1 MKWKEGY
8 NMKIG
13 FIGIGVMGEAMAS
26 HLLAAGH
33 EMYVY
38 NRTKSKTDRIVEAG
52 AIWCDDVKSVA
63 NNSELIFTIIGVP
76 ADVEAVYLG
85 EEGLIAHATPKTIL
99 VDMTTSTPEL
109 AKRIYEAG
117 VEKGIQCLDA
127 PVTGGDVGAKNG
139 TLTIMVGGE
148 EAAYDRIRPILDLM
162 GKVIVYMGEA
172 GSGQHTKMA
181 NQIAIAGAAIG
192 MVEALAYSKGAHLD
206 LETVLSAITSG
217 SAASW
222 QLSNMAPR
230 IIREDFNP
238 GFFIKH
244 FIKDMKIAASEAN
257 DMQVELPGLEL
268 VLSLYE
274 ECANRELEN
283 LGTQALYKLYEK

>member
-1 MKWKEGY
+1 
-8 NMKIG
+8 MKIG
-13 FIGIGVMGEAMAS
+13 FIGIGVMGEAMAH
-26 HLLAAGH
+26 HLLEAGH
-33 EMYVY
+33 DLFVY
-38 NRTKSKTDRIVEAG
+38 NRTKSKADRLVEQG
-52 AIWCDDVKSVA
+52 ATWCESVA
-63 NNSELIFTIIGVP
+63 DVAKASELIFTIIGVP
-76 ADVEAVYLG
+76 ADVESVYLD
-85 EEGLIAHATPKTIL
+85 ELGLIKQSKPGTIL

-109 AKRIYEAG
+109 AKCIAEAG
-117 VEKGIQCLDA
+117 KKQGVFCLDA

-148 EAAYDRIRPILDLM
+148 EEIFKKILPILELM
-162 GKVIVYMGEA
+162 GKTIVYMGAA

-192 MVEALAYSKGAHLD
+192 MVEALAYSKGADLD
-206 LETVLSAITSG
+206 LQSVLEALTSG

-238 GFFIKH
+238 GFYIKH
-244 FIKDMKIAASEAN
+244 FIKDMRIASNEAKE
-257 DMQVELPGLEL
+257 MQVELPGLDL

-274 ECANRELEN
+274 KCEKQNLEN

>member
-1 MKWKEGY
+1 
-8 NMKIG
+8 MKIG
-13 FIGIGVMGEAMAS
+13 FIGIGVMGEAMAT
-26 HLLAAGH
+26 HLLNAGH

-38 NRTKSKTDRIVEAG
+38 NRTKSKADRIVEAG
-52 AIWCDDVKSVA
+52 ATWCEDVQSVA
-63 NNSELIFTIIGVP
+63 HHADLIFTIIGVP

-85 EEGLIAHATPKTIL
+85 EGGLVDSSSEGTIL

-117 VEKGIQCLDA
+117 MKKGIKCLDA

-148 EAAYDRIRPILDLM
+148 EAVYESIRPILDLM

-192 MVEALAYSKGAHLD
+192 MVEALAYSKGANLD

-230 IIREDFNP
+230 IIRDDFNP

-244 FIKDMKIAASEAN
+244 FIKDMKIAASEASEMSV
-257 DMQVELPGLEL
+257 DLPGLEL

-274 ECANRELEN
+274 QCAAREFEN

>member
-1 MKWKEGY
+1 M
-8 NMKIG
+8 NH
-13 FIGIGVMGEAMAS
+13 A
-26 HLLAAGH
+26 
-33 EMYVY
+33 
-38 NRTKSKTDRIVEAG
+38 R
-52 AIWCDDVKSVA
+52 
-63 NNSELIFTIIGVP
+63 
-76 ADVEAVYLG
+76 
-85 EEGLIAHATPKTIL
+85 AHSIL
-99 VDMTTSTPEL
+99 VDMTTSTPDL

-117 VEKGIQCLDA
+117 KVKGLQCLDA

-148 EAAYDRIRPILDLM
+148 KETYDEILPILELM
-162 GKVIVYMGEA
+162 GQTIVYMGAA

-192 MVEALAYSKGAHLD
+192 MVEALAYSKGAGLD
-206 LETVLSAITSG
+206 LETVLKAVTSG

-230 IIREDFNP
+230 IIKDDFNP

-244 FIKDMKIAASEAN
+244 FIKDMRIACSESKAMN
-257 DMQVELPGLEL
+257 VDLPGLEL

-274 ECANRELEN
+274 ECQKRELEN
-283 LGTQALYKLYEK
+283 CGTQALYKLYEK

>member
-1 MKWKEGY
+1 M
-8 NMKIG
+8 NIG
-13 FIGIGVMGEAMAS
+13 FIGIGVMGQAMAT
-26 HLLAAGH
+26 HLLNAGH
-33 EMYVY
+33 KMYVY
-38 NRTKSKTDRIVEAG
+38 NRTKSKADQIVEAG
-52 AIWCDDVKSVA
+52 AIWCEDVQMVA
-63 NNSELIFTIIGVP
+63 HHADLIFTIIGVP

-85 EEGLIAHATPKTIL
+85 EGGLIDTAKEGTIL

-117 VEKGIQCLDA
+117 MQKGIQCLDA

-148 EAAYDRIRPILDLM
+148 ESVYQSIRPILDLM

-192 MVEALAYSKGAHLD
+192 MVEALAYSKGANLD

-230 IIREDFNP
+230 IIRDDFNP

-244 FIKDMKIAASEAN
+244 FIKDMNIAPSDASEMSV
-257 DMQVELPGLEL
+257 DLPGLNL

-274 ECANRELEN
+274 ECANREFEN

>member
-1 MKWKEGY
+1 
-8 NMKIG
+8 MKIG
-13 FIGIGVMGEAMAS
+13 FIGIGVMGEAMAN
-26 HLLAAGH
+26 HLLEAGH
-33 EMYVY
+33 DLFVY
-38 NRTKSKTDRIVEAG
+38 NRTKSKADRLVEQG
-52 AIWCDDVKSVA
+52 ATWCESVA
-63 NNSELIFTIIGVP
+63 DVAKASELIFTIIGVP
-76 ADVEAVYLG
+76 ADVESVYLD
-85 EEGLIAHATPKTIL
+85 ELGLIKQSKPGTIL

-109 AKRIYEAG
+109 AKRIDEAG
-117 VEKGIQCLDA
+117 KQQGVFCLDA

-148 EAAYDRIRPILDLM
+148 EEIFKKILPVLELM
-162 GKVIVYMGEA
+162 GKTIVYMGAA

-192 MVEALAYSKGAHLD
+192 MVEALAYSKGADLD
-206 LETVLSAITSG
+206 LQSVLEALTSG

-238 GFFIKH
+238 GFYIKH
-244 FIKDMKIAASEAN
+244 FIKDMRIASNEAKE
-257 DMQVELPGLEL
+257 MQVELPGLDL

-274 ECANRELEN
+274 ECEKQNLEN

>member
-1 MKWKEGY
+1 
-8 NMKIG
+8 MKIG
-13 FIGIGVMGEAMAS
+13 FIGIGVMGESMAK
-26 HLLAAGH
+26 HLLNAGH

-38 NRTKSKTDRIVEAG
+38 NRTKSKADRLVESG
-52 AIWCDDVKSVA
+52 AIWCETIKEVA
-63 NNSELIFTIIGVP
+63 EQTDLIFTIIGVP
-76 ADVEAVYLG
+76 ADVESVYLG
-85 EEGLIAHATPKTIL
+85 QEGLIECATKGTTL

-117 VEKGIQCLDA
+117 RQKGIQCLDA

-148 EAAYDRIRPILDLM
+148 EKAYQAIRPILDLM

-192 MVEALAYSKGAHLD
+192 MVEALAYSKAANLD

-244 FIKDMKIAASEAN
+244 FIKDMKIAHFEA
-257 DMQVELPGLEL
+257 DEMGIELPGLEL

-274 ECANRELEN
+274 ECANRDFEN